1 MISYTGDQQMNH
13 GKSWVCIAGGMILG
27 LAMASPSHAQQTKP
41 AAREAQPSN
50 TKTMKESFDTL
61 EVAVFE
67 TDKESQ
73 FPAEYLAPLQK
84 EIVKELVDAKA
95 FANVVMAGQGSPT
108 ANPRTLLF
116 TGLIT
121 NYTAGAG
128 RNVTCRLERA
138 APRKLIRGSRL

>member
-1 MISYTGDQQMNH
+1 MNH
-13 GKSWVCIAGGMILG
+13 ETWWVCIAGGMILG
-27 LAMASPSHAQQTKP
+27 LAMAGPIRAQQTKP

-84 EIVKELVDAKA
+84 EIVKELVEAGLKA
-95 FANVVMAGQGSPT
+95 AIISVKLSLL
-108 ANPRTLLF
+108 RT
-116 TGLIT
+116 
-121 NYTAGAG
+121 
-128 RNVTCRLERA
+128 
-138 APRKLIRGSRL
+138 